1 MRHFKSTIAALLAFS
16 MIFPLAS
23 CRKKVSDKEFEKKLT
38 RSTRTETTE
47 PTETEPT
54 DTEPTDTEPTDTEPT
69 DTSSDPSNNQGL
81 NLKAP
86 VPEKNCAIEIPQD
99 ERFHYDMALTLDP
112 SNNTVSGHVVA
123 SFFNTSDKAWDELC
137 LRDYASLFKDSQTSG
152 VQGSDGALTEI
163 TNIKVGADDV
173 TMRRDDDV
181 SVVWFPL
188 SKPLQPKEEMTMSYD
203 FTAKIPSL
211 KDRFGVYNDVYNVT
225 NFYPILAVYTED
237 GWSHEKFYNMG
248 ECFFSEVSDYNVM
261 LTVPSEYKI
270 LSTGTETKTDVQ
282 GDKTTYTLSAPCV
295 RDFVF
300 CASKSFKFFEGDYK
314 DTHIRVVY
322 DEAHPASSEMDDCAQ
337 ASLKAAQD
345 SLAAFGEAFGEYP
358 YPELDIILA
367 PIEAGGMEYP
377 NLIICTAESFYCMK
391 NSYES
396 IPFEQM
402 SIVVAHEIGHQWFMG
417 IVGSNSGM
425 EPWLDESFASYTE
438 IVYAEYLGLTGQY
451 DHYSKKYMDLS
462 STAIHDS
469 LKSMDQIP
477 INRSYYSFSS
487 ENAYVYA
494 AYEIG
499 KQALYQM
506 EECIGREE
514 FHAIIREYVHRNA
527 FTNSTE
533 DRFFEVLFECAGQ
546 DNQELNALVDSVFE
560 R

>member
-16 MIFPLAS
+16 MIFSLTA
-23 CRKKVSDKEFEKKLT
+23 CRKKLSDLEYERKLT
-38 RSTRTETTE
+38 RTSRTEVTYEPTQTE
-47 PTETEPT
+47 P
-54 DTEPTDTEPTDTEPT
+54 TEPTDTEPTDTEPT

-81 NLKAP
+81 NLQAP
-86 VPEKNCAIEIPQD
+86 VPEKNCAIEIPQE
-99 ERFHYDMALTLDP
+99 ERYHYDMDLTLDP
-112 SNNTVSGHVVA
+112 ATNTVSGHVVA
-123 SFFNTSDKAWDELC
+123 YFINTSNEEWSDLC
-137 LRDYASLFKDSQTSG
+137 FRDYPSLFKDSQTSG
-152 VQGSDGALTEI
+152 VQGSDGAMTEI
-163 TNIKVGADDV
+163 NNVMAGNTALTIK
-173 TMRRDDDV
+173 RDSDV
-181 SVVWFPL
+181 SVFWVTLPR
-188 SKPLQPKEEMTMSYD
+188 PLQPKDTMTLSYD
-203 FTAKIPSL
+203 FTAKIPSI

-225 NFYPILAVYTED
+225 NFYPILAVYTEN

-270 LSTGTETKTDVQ
+270 LSTGTETKAEDK
-282 GDKTTYTLSAPCV
+282 GDKTTYTISAPCV

-300 CASKSFKFFEGDYK
+300 CACKAFKFFEGDYK

-322 DEAHPASSEMDDCAQ
+322 DEANPASSEMNECAE

-377 NLIICTAESFYCMK
+377 NLIICTAESYYCKK
-391 NSYES
+391 NSYET

-402 SIVVAHEIGHQWFMG
+402 CIVVAHEIGHQWFMG

-438 IVYAEYLGLTGQY
+438 IVYEEYIGLTKQY
-451 DHYSKKYMDLS
+451 EHYSKKYTDLS
-462 STAIHDS
+462 SSSMHNT

-477 INRSYYSFSS
+477 INRSYYSFSNES
-487 ENAYVYA
+487 SYVYA

-506 EECIGREE
+506 EEAVGREE
-514 FHAIIREYVHRNA
+514 FHAILREYVHRNA

-546 DNQELNALVDSVFE
+546 DNQDLNALIESVFE

>member
-1 MRHFKSTIAALLAFS
+1 MRHFKSTVAALLAFS
-16 MIFPLAS
+16 MIFSLTA
-23 CRKKVSDKEFEKKLT
+23 CREKVSDKEFEKKLT
-38 RSTRTETTE
+38 RSVTTETIPEPTETEPPE

-54 DTEPTDTEPTDTEPT
+54 DTEPTDS
-69 DTSSDPSNNQGL
+69 SSDPSNMQGL

-99 ERFHYDMALTLDP
+99 ERYHYDMVLTLDP
-112 SNNTVSGHVVA
+112 ETNTVSGHVVA
-123 SFFNTSDKAWDELC
+123 YFFNNSNEAWSDLC
-137 LRDYASLFKDSQTSG
+137 FRDYPSLFKDSQTSG
-152 VQGSDGALTEI
+152 VQGSDGALTEV
-163 TNIKVGADDV
+163 TNITVGNTAL
-173 TMRRDDDV
+173 TMKRDSDV
-181 SVVWFPL
+181 SVFWVSLPQPL
-188 SKPLQPKEEMTMSYD
+188 HPNDTMTLSYD
-203 FTAKIPSL
+203 FTTKIPSL
-211 KDRFGVYNDVYNVT
+211 KDRFGVHNGVYNVT

-248 ECFFSEVSDYNVM
+248 ECFFSEIADYNVM

-270 LSTGTETKTDVQ
+270 LSTGTETKADNQ
-282 GDKTTYTLSAPCV
+282 GDKTTYTISAPCV

-300 CASKSFKFFEGDYK
+300 CASTSFKFFEDDYK

-322 DEAHPASSEMDDCAQ
+322 DEAHPASTEMDECAE

-377 NLIICTAESFYCMK
+377 NLIICTAESYYCMK
-391 NSYES
+391 NSYER

-417 IVGSNSGM
+417 IVGSNSGL

-438 IVYAEYLGLTGQY
+438 IVYAEYIGLSDQY

-462 STAIHDS
+462 SSAIHDS

-477 INRSYYSFSS
+477 VNRSYYSFSN
-487 ENAYVYA
+487 ENSYVYA

-506 EECIGREE
+506 EEAVGREE

-546 DNQELNALVDSVFE
+546 DNQALNALVESVFE